1 MKAIGRLLIFATVA
15 GVTFAALAQSTPT
28 QQDQQKPQP
37 TQNATGVSQ
46 PPPDDTIRADEDMN
60 NPPPPPAASVPT
72 PAPASAPAKPSAA
85 IPATAAPAPAATTA
99 APVVAAKPATH
110 SGYPGETDNT
120 DDGIV
125 TVVPSHASAPAAA
138 NATGFHQR
146 DPNDTGDSSDYGIV
160 SYVPFNPNDL
170 RTGTNISVRLKEAL
184 STKDTEAGAPFTA
197 TVRMDVYNDNTIVIP
212 AGSELR
218 GRVLHV
224 SQGHHFGL
232 HASMRLHADTIVL
245 PDSTAYHI
253 DADVIESY
261 APGTDANDEGSV
273 VASTHYTKDAIQY
286 GGTVGTGAVVGGVVG
301 GPIGAGAGALV
312 GAGVETTHLLLQ
324 SPSAAQLPKGSVLIF
339 SLNEPMHLTPAK
351 N

>member
-1 MKAIGRLLIFATVA
+1 MKVIGRFLVVAIFAGMTL
-15 GVTFAALAQSTPT
+15 AAVAQSTPA
-28 QQDQQKPQP
+28 QQDQQKPQA

-46 PPPDDTIRADEDMN
+46 PPSDDTIRADEDLT
-60 NPPPPPAASVPT
+60 NPPPPPAASLPT
-72 PAPASAPAKPSAA
+72 PAAPAAPAKPSAA
-85 IPATAAPAPAATTA
+85 IPATTASAPKAAAPAAAN
-99 APVVAAKPATH
+99 AKPATRAAVD
-110 SGYPGETDNT
+110 GELDNT

-125 TVVPSHASAPAAA
+125 TVVPAHTSAPAP
-138 NATGFHQR
+138 ATGFQQR
-146 DPNDTGDSSDYGIV
+146 DAADTGDSSDYGIV
-160 SYVPFNPNDL
+160 TYVPFSPNDL
-170 RTGTNISVRLKEAL
+170 RTGTNLSVRLKEAL
-184 STKDTEAGAPFTA
+184 STRDTEAGTPFTA
-197 TVRMDVYNDNTIVIP
+197 TVRMDVYNDNTVVIP

-245 PDSTAYHI
+245 PDGTTYHV

-273 VASTHYTKDAIQY
+273 VATTHYTKDAIQY
-286 GGTVGTGAVVGGVVG
+286 GGAVGTGAVVGGVVA
-301 GPIGAGAGALV
+301 GPVGAGAGALV
-312 GAGVETTHLLLQ
+312 GAGAETTHLLLQ
-324 SPSAAQLPKGSVLIF
+324 SPSAANLPKGSVLIF

>member
-1 MKAIGRLLIFATVA
+1 MKPIGRLLIVAALAGMTVA
-15 GVTFAALAQSTPT
+15 AVAQSTPA

-37 TQNATGVSQ
+37 SQNATGVSQ
-46 PPPDDTIRADEDMN
+46 PPPDDTIRADEDMT

-72 PAPASAPAKPSAA
+72 PASPSAPAKPSAA
-85 IPATAAPAPAATTA
+85 IPAATPSGPKPAATTPA
-99 APVVAAKPATH
+99 AILAVEPATH
-110 SGYPGETDNT
+110 PGYPGQTDNT

-125 TVVPSHASAPAAA
+125 TVVPSHASAPP
-138 NATGFHQR
+138 ATTAFHQR
-146 DPNDTGDSSDYGIV
+146 DANDTGDSSDYGIV
-160 SYVPFNPNDL
+160 TYVPFNPNDL

-184 STKDTEAGAPFTA
+184 STKNTEAGTPFNA
-197 TVRMDVYNDNTIVIP
+197 TVRMDVYNDNTVVIP

-245 PDSTAYHI
+245 PDSTAYHV

-273 VASTHYTKDAIQY
+273 VAGTHYTKDAIQY

-324 SPSAAQLPKGSVLIF
+324 SPSAAELPKDSVLIF

>member
-1 MKAIGRLLIFATVA
+1 MKPIGRSLV
-15 GVTFAALAQSTPT
+15 FAAVASLAFAAAAQSTPS
-28 QQDQQKPQP
+28 QQDQQKPQ
-37 TQNATGVSQ
+37 TAQKDTGVSQ
-46 PPPDDTIRADEDMN
+46 PPADDTIRADEDIT
-60 NPPPPPAASVPT
+60 NPPPPPEASLPT
-72 PAPASAPAKPSAA
+72 PAPAAAPAKPSAA
-85 IPATAAPAPAATTA
+85 IPVTPPAPRPITAAAAPASAAT
-99 APVVAAKPATH
+99 PVTH
-110 SGYPGETDNT
+110 SGFSGEVDNT

-125 TVVPSHASAPAAA
+125 TVVATPIKKQPAAEA
-138 NATGFHQR
+138 LQPREST
-146 DPNDTGDSSDYGIV
+146 DSGDSSDYGIV
-160 SYVPFNPNDL
+160 TYVPFNPNDL

-184 STKDTEAGAPFTA
+184 STKETEAGTPFTA
-197 TVRMDVYNDNTIVIP
+197 TVRMDVYNDNTVVIP

-245 PDSTAYHI
+245 PDGTAYHI

-261 APGTDANDEGSV
+261 APGTSANDEGSV

-301 GPIGAGAGALV
+301 GPVGAGAGALV

-324 SPSAAQLPKGSVLIF
+324 SPSAAELPKDSVLIF
-339 SLNEPMHLTPAK
+339 TLNQPMHITPAK

>member
-1 MKAIGRLLIFATVA
+1 MKPIGRLLL
-15 GVTFAALAQSTPT
+15 FAALAGVTLAAVAQSAPP

-37 TQNATGVSQ
+37 SQTSSGVSQ
-46 PPPDDTIRADEDMN
+46 PPPDATIQADEDLTN
-60 NPPPPPAASVPT
+60 TPPPPTASVPT
-72 PAPASAPAKPSAA
+72 PVAPATEAKPSAA
-85 IPATAAPAPAATTA
+85 IPATAAPKPATTA
-99 APVVAAKPATH
+99 AAPIPAAKP
-110 SGYPGETDNT
+110 GIQPGVFGEVDNT

-125 TVVPSHASAPAAA
+125 TAAPSHVAAPAPAPTA
-138 NATGFHQR
+138 SLHQR
-146 DPNDTGDSSDYGIV
+146 ESADTGDSSDYGIV

-170 RTGTNISVRLKEAL
+170 RTGTNISVRLKESL
-184 STKDTEAGAPFTA
+184 STARTDAGAPFTA
-197 TVRMDVYNDNTIVIP
+197 TVRMDVYNDNTVVIP
-212 AGSELR
+212 AGSELH

-245 PDSTAYHI
+245 PDGTSYHI

-286 GGTVGTGAVVGGVVG
+286 GGAVGTGAVVGGVVA
-301 GPIGAGAGALV
+301 GPVGAGAGALV
-312 GAGVETTHLLLQ
+312 GAGAETTHLLLQ
-324 SPSAAQLPKGSVLIF
+324 SPSAANLPKGSVLIF
-339 SLNEPMHLTPAK
+339 CLNQPMHIAPAK

>member
-1 MKAIGRLLIFATVA
+1 MKPFGRLFL
-15 GVTFAALAQSTPT
+15 FAALAGMTLAAVAQSTPP
-28 QQDQQKPQP
+28 QQDQQKPQNNQ
-37 TQNATGVSQ
+37 TSSGVAQ
-46 PPPDDTIRADEDMN
+46 PPPDDIIRADEDMS
-60 NPPPPPAASVPT
+60 NPPPPPTASLPSAA
-72 PAPASAPAKPSAA
+72 APEAPAKPSAA
-85 IPATAAPAPAATTA
+85 IPATTAPKPVTTA
-99 APVVAAKPATH
+99 ATPVPVAKPAIH
-110 SGYPGETDNT
+110 PGVFGEVDNT

-125 TVVPSHASAPAAA
+125 TAVPSHASAPAP
-138 NATGFHQR
+138 TPGFQQR
-146 DPNDTGDSSDYGIV
+146 ESADTGDSSDYGIV

-170 RTGTNISVRLKEAL
+170 RTGTNISVRLKESL
-184 STKDTEAGAPFTA
+184 STARTEAGAPFTA
-197 TVRMDVYNDNTIVIP
+197 TVRMDVYNDNTVVVP

-232 HASMRLHADTIVL
+232 HASMRLHADMIVL
-245 PDSTAYHI
+245 PDGTSYRV

-286 GGTVGTGAVVGGVVG
+286 GGAVGTGAVVGGVVG

-312 GAGVETTHLLLQ
+312 GAGAETTHLLLQ
-324 SPSAAQLPKGSVLIF
+324 SPSAANLPKGAVLIF
-339 SLNEPMHLTPAK
+339 CLNQPMHLTPTK